1 MAIEHQMID
10 SWKQFWSSEESRGFS
25 LCLLGIIFG
34 LTIGVFSKDWAE
46 SFHSVEVIGYHIPP
60 PLSFGITAGF
70 AVQIVSVLSIRS
82 VLLNRND
89 KLDNLMI
96 GLLFTIPFG
105 ILTIFNVF
113 SDRLVSFGFICSYIS
128 ALMPFPI
135 MIIVGM
141 DAMCFLM
148 MNALYLLPFYIVS
161 TGVVWLM
168 QLSRSIV

>member
-1 MAIEHQMID
+1 MTN
-10 SWKQFWSSEESRGFS
+10 SWKQFWSIQEIVTLS
-25 LCLLGIIFG
+25 LCSLGIAFG
-34 LTIGVFSKDWAE
+34 LTIGIFSKDWAE
-46 SFHSVEVIGYHIPP
+46 SFYSIEVIGYHIPP
-60 PLSFGITAGF
+60 PLSFGITAGLT
-70 AVQIVSVLSIRS
+70 VQTVSVLSMWIGT
-82 VLLNRND
+82 LNRNN
-89 KLDNLMI
+89 KLDNLMV
-96 GLLFTIPFG
+96 GLLFTTPFG

-141 DAMCFLM
+141 DAMCFLV

>member
-1 MAIEHQMID
+1 
-10 SWKQFWSSEESRGFS
+10 
-25 LCLLGIIFG
+25 
-34 LTIGVFSKDWAE
+34 LTIGNFIKDGAE
-46 SFHSVEVIGYHIPP
+46 SFHSIELVGYHIPP
-60 PLSFGITAGF
+60 PLSFGITAGL
-70 AVQIVSVLSIRS
+70 AVQIVSVLSIRIAM
-82 VLLNRND
+82 LNRNHNI
-89 KLDNLMI
+89 DNLII

-141 DAMCFLM
+141 DAMCFLV

>member
-1 MAIEHQMID
+1 MIN
-10 SWKQFWSSEESRGFS
+10 SWKQFWSSEERIGLS
-25 LCLLGIIFG
+25 LCSLGILFG

-46 SFHSVEVIGYHIPP
+46 SFHSIELIGYHIPS
-60 PLSFGITAGF
+60 PLAFGITAGF
-70 AVQIVSVLSIRS
+70 AVQVVSALSIRI
-82 VLLNRND
+82 VMLNR
-89 KLDNLMI
+89 KLDNLMVW
-96 GLLFTIPFG
+96 LLFTMPFG
-105 ILTIFNVF
+105 ILTVFNVL

-141 DAMCFLM
+141 YAMCFLV

>member
-1 MAIEHQMID
+1 MID
-10 SWKQFWSSEESRGFS
+10 SWKQFWSSEERIGLS
-25 LCLLGIIFG
+25 LCLLGIVFG

-46 SFHSVEVIGYHIPP
+46 SFYSIEIIGYHIPP
-60 PLSFGITAGF
+60 PLSFGITAGLT
-70 AVQIVSVLSIRS
+70 VQTVSVLSIWI
-82 VLLNRND
+82 VMLNRND
-89 KLDNLMI
+89 KLDNLVI
-96 GLLFTIPFG
+96 WLLFTIPFG

-141 DAMCFLM
+141 DAMCFLV